1 MDWLDWVLLVVRVAV
16 VFFAL
21 LILVMLLIW
30 MERKVI
36 ADMQTRVGPTRAG
49 PRGIL
54 ITLADGI
61 KLFFKE
67 GITPTLA
74 DRPVYLLAPVIAML
88 PAFLAFAVIPF
99 GTRVVVFG
107 RVVPFQIADLS
118 IGILWILA
126 MSSLMVYAI
135 VLAGWSSGSNYPLL
149 GGVRSSAQMISY
161 EVGMALAIVAVVM
174 YSDTLRMSEI
184 VASQDKIWNVIPQF
198 PAFVIYLIC
207 GLAETNRP
215 PFDLPEAESE
225 LVAGYHT
232 EYSGIKFAMFYLGEY
247 LNTVTV
253 AAVATTLWLGGWR
266 GPAPDVVPWL
276 WPLLWFLLKVLVI
289 VYVYIWVRATLPRF
303 RYDRLMSFGWKVLIP
318 IGLAWVMLT
327 GAIVVLPD
335 EFGRDAVVTAFAI
348 GVGVIVAI
356 MLVWPLFAR
365 RRPRGGADPVSDEG
379 PPARPA
385 GSPTGAIARGM
396 ATVFRQ
402 IFRRDVTEEYPK
414 EIEPPPPRSHI
425 GRHLL
430 NRHENGLEKCI
441 GCELCAFACPA
452 DAIWVEGADNDPD
465 HPVSPGERFAKDYQI
480 NYLRCIMCGLCVEAC
495 PTRALTLTSAYEMSF
510 GSREEAILT
519 KEQLLEP
526 PLPLGTAPGTEEG

>member
-1 MDWLDWVLLVVRVAV
+1 MDWLDWLLLVARVAV

-21 LILVMLLIW
+21 LILVMLVIW

-36 ADMQTRVGPTRAG
+36 ADMQTRVGPMRAG
-49 PRGIL
+49 PRGVL

-74 DRPVYLLAPVIAML
+74 DRPVYLVAPVIAML

-99 GTRVVVFG
+99 GTGVVLFG
-107 RVVPFQIADLS
+107 REVPFQIADLS

-149 GGVRSSAQMISY
+149 GSVRSSAQMISY

-174 YSDTLRMSEI
+174 YSDALRMSEI
-184 VASQDKIWNVIPQF
+184 VASQDRIWNVIPQF
-198 PAFVIYLIC
+198 PAFVIYLIA

-266 GPAPDVVPWL
+266 GPAPDVLPWL

-289 VYVYIWVRATLPRF
+289 VYVYIWIRATIPRI
-303 RYDRLMSFGWKVLIP
+303 RYDRLMAFGWKLLIP
-318 IGLAWVMLT
+318 FGLLWVMLT

-335 EFGRDAVVTAFAI
+335 EFGRGTVITAFAI
-348 GVGVIVAI
+348 GFGALVVVS
-356 MLVWPLFAR
+356 LVWPLVA
-365 RRPRGGADPVSDEG
+365 PRASEEVPV
-379 PPARPA
+379 P
-385 GSPTGAIARGM
+385 
-396 ATVFRQ
+396 
-402 IFRRDVTEEYPK
+402 
-414 EIEPPPPRSHI
+414 
-425 GRHLL
+425 
-430 NRHENGLEKCI
+430 
-441 GCELCAFACPA
+441 
-452 DAIWVEGADNDPD
+452 
-465 HPVSPGERFAKDYQI
+465 
-480 NYLRCIMCGLCVEAC
+480 
-495 PTRALTLTSAYEMSF
+495 
-510 GSREEAILT
+510 
-519 KEQLLEP
+519 
-526 PLPLGTAPGTEEG
+526 